1 MDNRQPSSLGNLS
14 RLLQRPDFVALTL
27 AEVMVAMVFLVII
40 IGAASGAFATNEP
53 SREALMEERE
63 RLLALENALG
73 KGLGK
78 SEVVPADVDGLFS
91 RLVRLEDLETDV
103 ARLKQELSEERAEKE
118 DLASSLTADK
128 RELLEQYSAVKRQL
142 EAERQARETA
152 ERRLKA
158 TEDFAKALTARLQ
171 EAQKQA
177 KDLEAELAD
186 MRQQNQVF
194 RSRVAKLEEV
204 TGGGAG
210 IGSPACWRAGDD
222 PDGSLQYVANVK
234 AFNGYLIVSP
244 AWPQSR
250 ADQAAALGLD
260 RQRLG
265 GVMSRSD
272 FKRVFRP
279 IYDDGV
285 RRGCRYYV
293 RYDNRAVTDANQ
305 LRAMDELVEGHVYIY
320 RSRLR

>member
-1 MDNRQPSSLGNLS
+1 MDDRQPTSLGNLS

-63 RLLALENALG
+63 RLMALENALG

-78 SEVVPADVDGLFS
+78 SEVVPADVDALFS
-91 RLVRLEDLETDV
+91 RLVALSELETQV
-103 ARLKQELSEERAEKE
+103 ARLKEELSEERAQKE
-118 DLASSLTADK
+118 EMASSLTDDK
-128 RELLEQYSAVKRQL
+128 RELLAKYSDVKHQL
-142 EAERQARETA
+142 EAERQAREAA

-158 TEDFAKALTARLQ
+158 TEDFAKALAARLQ
-171 EAQKQA
+171 EAQQQA
-177 KDLEAELAD
+177 DDLEAEMAD
-186 MRQQNQVF
+186 KRQQNQVL

-210 IGSPACWRAGDD
+210 IGAPACWRKGDD
-222 PDGSLQYVANVK
+222 PDGALQYLANVK

-244 AWPQSR
+244 AWPASR

-260 RQRLG
+260 RQMLG

-272 FKRVFRP
+272 FRRVFRR
-279 IYDDGV
+279 IYDDSE

-293 RYDNRAVTDANQ
+293 RYDNNAVTDANQ

-320 RSRLR
+320 RTRLR